1 MDQDI
6 ASFTVFNEDGETIEC
21 EVLFTFESEDSQK
34 NYIVYTD
41 NTLDEDGFTKV
52 YASVFNPEDENME
65 LLPITEEEWELVD
78 GLLQEMQAEMDE
90 EESVE

>member
-1 MDQDI
+1 MNQDI
-6 ASFTVFNEDGETIEC
+6 AGFSVYNEDGETIEC

-41 NTLDEDGFTKV
+41 NTLDEDGFTRV

-65 LLPITEEEWELVD
+65 LMPITEEEWELVD

-90 EESVE
+90 EE

>member
-1 MDQDI
+1 MNQDI
-6 ASFTVFNEDGETIEC
+6 AGFSVYNEDGETIEC

-41 NTLDEDGFTKV
+41 NTLDEDGFTRV

-65 LLPITEEEWELVD
+65 LMPITDEEWELVD

-90 EESVE
+90 EE

>member
-90 EESVE
+90 EESLE